1 MTNRDYI
8 RDDIEGSGDFMQD
21 ETKIVKRVLNRSN
34 SKHKEFLD
42 SEFEEYDDVVEFY
55 QQVLY

>member
-8 RDDIEGSGDFMQD
+8 RDDIESSGDFMQD

-34 SKHKEFLD
+34 SKHKEFLS